1 MDYPDVHEERV
12 GLESVAHDPFI
23 DGLTRSSEMPAV
35 APITRPEEAC
45 AHAPSPERAFRR
57 ARRLTA
63 RLRGH

>member
-23 DGLTRSSEMPAV
+23 DGLMRSNEQPAIAAV
-35 APITRPEEAC
+35 ARPDGRPAGP
-45 AHAPSPERAFRR
+45 ARKLAVRR